1 MGSDAGASTKTD
13 PLPMQNWNDVNEL
26 TRLHR
31 EDLMRQAAAYRLAS
45 EIDRPARASSPNRLA
60 FSLRRAW
67 SPVLA
72 LLALLVGTH
81 R

>member
-1 MGSDAGASTKTD
+1 
-13 PLPMQNWNDVNEL
+13 MQNWNDITEL

-31 EDLMRQAAAYRLAS
+31 EDLMREAAAYRRAS
-45 EIDRPARASSPNRLA
+45 ELDRPQRTSSPQRA
-60 FSLRRAW
+60 PVILRRVW

>member
-1 MGSDAGASTKTD
+1 
-13 PLPMQNWNDVNEL
+13 MQNWNDQYQL

-31 EDLMRQAAAYRLAS
+31 EELLREAANARLAS
-45 EIDRPARASSPNRLA
+45 ELERRDTESTPHRTPEV
-60 FSLRRAW
+60 LRRAL

>member
-1 MGSDAGASTKTD
+1 
-13 PLPMQNWNDVNEL
+13 MQNWNDQYNL

-31 EDLMRQAAAYRLAS
+31 EDLLRDAANARLAAQVA
-45 EIDRPARASSPNRLA
+45 RPERSNVTLARA
-60 FSLRRAW
+60 W
-67 SPVLA
+67 QPVLA

>member
-1 MGSDAGASTKTD
+1 
-13 PLPMQNWNDVNEL
+13 MQNWNDQLQL

-31 EDLMRQAAAYRLAS
+31 EDLLRDAANARLAAELPRS
-45 EIDRPARASSPNRLA
+45 ERTSV
-60 FSLRRAW
+60 SLRRTW
-67 SPVLA
+67 QPVLA

>member
-1 MGSDAGASTKTD
+1 
-13 PLPMQNWNDVNEL
+13 MQNWNDQYQL

-31 EDLMRQAAAYRLAS
+31 EDLLREAANARLAS
-45 EIDRPARASSPNRLA
+45 ELARPERP
-60 FSLRRAW
+60 SLVMRRAW
-67 SPVLA
+67 QPMLA